1 MQATFDGWPSNW
13 MHFMRAVNGSVLW
26 LVDDNAAVVRTCVL
40 RR

>member
-1 MQATFDGWPSNW
+1 
-13 MHFMRAVNGSVLW
+13 MRAVNGSVLW